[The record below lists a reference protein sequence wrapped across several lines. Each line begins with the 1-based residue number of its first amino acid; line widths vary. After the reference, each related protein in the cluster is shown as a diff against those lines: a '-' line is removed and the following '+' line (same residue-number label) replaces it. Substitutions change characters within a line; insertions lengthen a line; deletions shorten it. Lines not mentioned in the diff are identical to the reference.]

1 MHSYTA
7 QHGLLN
13 TLQLVQYLLTLKK
26 ALVDVW
32 TSDISDSKAWTPAR
46 PRFRTFVLA

>member
-13 TLQLVQYLLTLKK
+13 TLQLVPYLLTLKK

-32 TSDISDSKAWTPAR
+32 ASDIS
-46 PRFRTFVLA
+46 V